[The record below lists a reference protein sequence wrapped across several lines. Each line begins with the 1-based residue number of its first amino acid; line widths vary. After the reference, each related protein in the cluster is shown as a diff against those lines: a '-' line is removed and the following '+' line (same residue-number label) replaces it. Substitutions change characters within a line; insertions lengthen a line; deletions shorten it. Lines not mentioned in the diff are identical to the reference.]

1 MLASSIN
8 LGAHFLQRKKKK
20 KKPLLDPS
28 DHCKLPQALNMS
40 YEASRNRMK

>member
-8 LGAHFLQRKKKK
+8 LEAHFLQRNK

-28 DHCKLPQALNMS
+28 DHCKLSQALNMS
-40 YEASRNRMK
+40 YEAGRNRMK